1 MLNEYRD
8 DLRTEC
14 EKFGDVKKVI
24 LFDVSLMSS
33 CCFEF
38 DVGGIDKEL
47 VCVCAAETPRRRG
60 ISCF

>member
-14 EKFGDVKKVI
+14 EKFGVVKKVI

-33 CCFEF
+33 VLCQS
-38 DVGGIDKEL
+38 
-47 VCVCAAETPRRRG
+47 T
-60 ISCF
+60 S